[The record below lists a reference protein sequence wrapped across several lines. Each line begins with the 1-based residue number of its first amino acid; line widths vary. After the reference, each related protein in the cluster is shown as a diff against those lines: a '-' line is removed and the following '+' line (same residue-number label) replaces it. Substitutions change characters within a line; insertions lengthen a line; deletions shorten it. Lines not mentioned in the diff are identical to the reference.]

1 MQIMEVGLQDHGITV
16 SIEGEG
22 LGLYP
27 GISDIFCDHIE
38 AALAV
43 IPENFHHEFGKSN

>member
-1 MQIMEVGLQDHGITV
+1 M

-38 AALAV
+38 AALDV
-43 IPENFHHEFGKSN
+43 IPENFHYESGKSN